1 MRSIV
6 RSGAWWLSTLT
17 LILFAALL
25 DGRTAQAQ
33 TVVTG
38 NITQDTTW
46 TKANSPYIVG
56 QSYINAGVTLTIE
69 PGVEVRFTSN
79 GWLSTVPGSVSTL
92 IAQGTE
98 AEPIRFTSAAAAPSA
113 GDWNSLYAYL
123 GAVVNLGHCVVEY
136 AGGVAAIQVYSSNV
150 TVRDCTVRDNSGH
163 GIQLVSAGL
172 TPTFERV
179 TVERSS
185 TAIRQETIDMQP
197 VYRGLRLRENQVNA
211 VFVAGGNTSR
221 NLTLDSTGVIEGMLS
236 LGQHYIGA
244 ATTLTVTPG
253 STLSFRNSGWLSTV
267 NGSAGALIAEGTTS
281 RPIRFTSAT
290 TAPIAG
296 DWNALY
302 VFAQGTATLR
312 HCVVEYANQG
322 IYTLSSMTSVQQC
335 QIRQNKTDGVFV
347 SNATPFLRF
356 NQLVGNGFGL
366 RNATPATTVD
376 ARANWWGDASGPNHP
391 TNNPAGLGNGVSDG
405 VLFEPWFATA
415 TGMRALISPNRG
427 GDIGEVTVQVF
438 GELNMFK
445 SGGEIRLTR
454 AGQDAITAALTP
466 ISAGGD
472 MAQATLNLAG
482 KARGVWDVLL
492 QIDATT
498 LIPLPEA
505 FTVEAGRPADVWV
518 DLLGRE
524 NIAAGRRSTFT
535 LLVGNRG
542 NVDAPGAL
550 IGIGGLPPNAQ
561 IDLGVDVWQPDGS
574 DPFDSFMPTR
584 VISGELSS
592 TIVLTRILPS
602 TTIARQIAITVP
614 DSADLELQVAA
625 FAPNG
630 MLRIGGA
637 SVSGMAT
644 AAALTALNDDRYAES
659 DVAALSEAFDAV
671 KPYEVADNWKGEFT
685 NRACVGVTQDR
696 NALLHN
702 IALQPGSKLAGWEI
716 AGGSTGW
723 YGFGHTMTLLRSPS
737 SGRVYGLDT
746 YIGGTKVIPMEPDI
760 TGGYTYKYPA
770 SDIVHATL
778 SSVMLDY
785 TYRLGTLQTEFETL
799 GQKCPSPTT
808 KKKSKVRVVTSRD
821 PNAKAGLL
829 GYGENNYVNP
839 VGAFNYVVMFENM
852 PTASA
857 PAQEVIITD
866 QLDVNAFDLT
876 TFALG
881 PISFNDQT
889 VIPQPY
895 SQSFDTEVD
904 LRPAQELIVR
914 ITASLNSATGVVT
927 WHFKAIDPATG
938 DLPEDPFLGLLP
950 PNVNAPEGEGQ
961 VLFSIAPKAGLA
973 TGTVIRNRAEI
984 VFDVNEPIITNEWVN
999 VIDIDA
1005 PVSQVQPMPA
1015 TQQSDRVSVNWAGS
1029 DAGAGVER
1037 YAVFVSRDGG
1047 PFQLWLANTAQT
1059 SATFYAPANGR
1070 YAFYSI
1076 ARDGAGNIEG
1086 DKQAAEATTEITIPG
1101 SAVSNALYLPVVQR

>member
-1 MRSIV
+1 MKSIV
-6 RSGAWWLSTLT
+6 RLGVWWLSTLT
-17 LILFAALL
+17 LILFATLL
-25 DGRTAQAQ
+25 DGRPAQAQ

-69 PGVEVRFTSN
+69 PGVEVKFTSG
-79 GWLSTVPGSVSTL
+79 GWLSTVSGSVSTL

-98 AEPIRFTSAAAAPSA
+98 EEPIRFTSAAAEPKP
-113 GDWNSLYAYL
+113 GDWNALYAYS

-136 AGGVAAIQVYSSNV
+136 AGSVAAIQVYSSNV
-150 TVRDCTVRDNSGH
+150 TVRDCTIRDNSGH
-163 GIQLVSAGL
+163 GIHVVSAGL

-179 TVERSS
+179 TVERSN

-221 NLTLDSTGVIEGMLS
+221 DVTLDSTGIVEGMLS
-236 LGQHYIGA
+236 FGQHYIGVG
-244 ATTLTVTPG
+244 TTLTVSPG
-253 STLSFRNSGWLSTV
+253 STLSFRSGGFLSTA
-267 NGSAGALIAEGTTS
+267 NGSASTLIAEGTTS
-281 RPIRFTSAT
+281 RPITFTSAAA
-290 TAPIAG
+290 APNAG

-302 VFAQGTATLR
+302 VFAQGMATLR

-335 QIRQNKTDGVFV
+335 QIHQNKTDGVFV

-415 TGMRALISPNRG
+415 TVMRALISPNRG

-438 GELNMFK
+438 GESGTFK
-445 SGGEIRLTR
+445 TGGEVRMTR
-454 AGQDAITAALTP
+454 AGQDTITAALTP
-466 ISAGGD
+466 ISANGD
-472 MAQATLNLAG
+472 IAQATLNLAG

-492 QIDATT
+492 QTDATT
-498 LIPLPEA
+498 SIPLPGA
-505 FTVEAGRPADVWV
+505 FTIEVGRPADVWV

-561 IDLGVDVWQPDGS
+561 IDLGADIWQPDGS

-614 DSADLELQVAA
+614 VSADLELQVAA

-630 MLRIGGA
+630 MLRIGDA
-637 SVSGMAT
+637 SVSDMAT
-644 AAALTALNDDRYAES
+644 AAALTAPNDDRYAES

-671 KPYEVADNWKGEFT
+671 KPYELADNWKGEFT
-685 NRACVGVTQDR
+685 KRACVGVTQDR

-785 TYRLGTLQTEFETL
+785 TYRLGTLQTDFETL
-799 GQKCPSPTT
+799 GPNCPSPTT

-821 PNAKAGLL
+821 PNAKAGLS

-839 VGAFNYVVMFENM
+839 VGVFNYVVMFENM

-866 QLDVNAFDLT
+866 QLDVDALDLA

-881 PISFNDQT
+881 PISFNDQM
-889 VIPQPY
+889 VIPQPQ
-895 SQSFDTEVD
+895 SQSFAADVD
-904 LRPAQELIVR
+904 LRPTQELIVR
-914 ITASLNSATGVVT
+914 ITASLNPATGVVS

-938 DLPEDPFLGLLP
+938 DLPEDPFLGILP

-973 TGTVIRNRAEI
+973 TGAVIRNHAEI
-984 VFDVNEPIITNEWVN
+984 VFDVNDPIITNEWVN
-999 VIDIDA
+999 TIDVDA
-1005 PVSQVQPMPA
+1005 PVSQVQPLPA
-1015 TQQSDRVSVNWAGS
+1015 TQQSDRVSMNWNGS
-1029 DAGAGVER
+1029 DAGSGIER

-1047 PFQLWLANTAQT
+1047 PFQLWLASATQT
-1059 SATFYAPANGR
+1059 SATFYPPASGR

-1076 ARDGAGNIEG
+1076 ARDGAGNVEAS
-1086 DKQAAEATTEITIPG
+1086 KQAAEATTEITIPG
-1101 SAVSNALYLPVVQR
+1101 SSVSNALYLPVVQR